1 MRTRILIFT
10 ILLTAVQAVFAGR
23 PDSLRS
29 ADVISTQVITHCEVP
44 VEFSD
49 RHQYVALEVT
59 RELAQPESIQLTLVR
74 QSDNNYDVL
83 VGGDS
88 VKAKGSLDKLPSG
101 ENPVHLVFNNGSGME
116 HFLFMLNPDGSGEL
130 MWSSAT
136 VSALTT
142 CTAGLD

>member
-1 MRTRILIFT
+1 MLPRILIFT

-23 PDSLRS
+23 PESLS
-29 ADVISTQVITHCEVP
+29 STDVINTQVIAHCEVP

-49 RHQYVALEVT
+49 RHQYVALEMT
-59 RELAQPESIQLTLVR
+59 RELAQPESLQLTLIR

-83 VGGDS
+83 VGGES
-88 VKAKGSLDKLPSG
+88 VKAKGSLDRLPSG

-136 VSALTT
+136 MSALTT
-142 CTAGLD
+142 CTAVLD